1 LDNISHVD
9 LNLLLVL
16 YTLIDEAS
24 APRAAERLRVTPAA
38 VSGALTRLRA
48 IFGDELLV
56 PSAGGL
62 APTPRA
68 VALRPRLR
76 ALLLEAAAV
85 FVQPTRF
92 DPATST
98 REFSLACADYYGT
111 VVVPSLVARLRERA
125 PGVTLRVR
133 TLDELA
139 SDHGLDR
146 DTDVHIGIPP
156 KMPSGCLFS
165 ELFDDRFV
173 CLQRR
178 GRGKRRLTLEAFLAA
193 SHVRVSVLGR
203 GDPVDVLLEAQGLS
217 RSVALVVPYFTLVP
231 FVVHE
236 TGLLATMSERLA
248 LAYAGGLPLELS
260 DPPLELSPYGVR
272 MIWHR
277 RTNKDEGARFF
288 RGVLKDAMS
297 GVLPSAASRQK
308 KGGRS
313 S

>member
-1 LDNISHVD
+1 LDNISNVD

-16 YTLIDEAS
+16 YTLIDEGS
-24 APRAAERLRVTPAA
+24 AARATERLRVTPAA
-38 VSGALTRLRA
+38 VSGALARLRV
-48 IFGDELLV
+48 IFDDELV
-56 PSAGGL
+56 VAGAEGEL

-76 ALLLEAAAV
+76 LMLLEAAAL

-92 DPATST
+92 EPATST

-111 VVVPSLVARLRERA
+111 VVVPALVARLRELA
-125 PGVTLRVR
+125 PSVTLRVR
-133 TLDELA
+133 TLDELNA
-139 SDHGLDR
+139 DHGLER

-156 KMPSGCLFS
+156 KLPSGCVSS

-173 CLQRR
+173 CVSRR
-178 GRGKRRLTLEAFLAA
+178 GRGKRRLTLEKFLAA

-203 GDPVDVLLEAQGLS
+203 QDPVDVLLEAQGLS
-217 RSVALVVPYFTLVP
+217 RSVALVVPYFSVVP

-236 TGLLATMSERLA
+236 TGLIATMSQRLA
-248 LAYAGGLPLELS
+248 SAYSRSLPIELS
-260 DPPLELSPYGVR
+260 EPPLELSQYGVR

-277 RTNKDEGARFF
+277 RTSKDEGARFF

-297 GVLPSAASRQK
+297 GALPKLEAS
-308 KGGRS
+308 S
-313 S
+313 

>member
-24 APRAAERLRVTPAA
+24 ATRTAERLRVTPAA

-48 IFGDELLV
+48 IFGDELVV

-68 VALRPRLR
+68 IALRPRLR

-85 FVQPTRF
+85 FVQPNRF

-111 VVVPSLVARLRERA
+111 VVVPSVVARLRELA

-133 TLDELA
+133 TLDEMNA
-139 SDHGLDR
+139 SNGLDR

-156 KMPSGCLFS
+156 KVPNGCLSS
-165 ELFDDRFV
+165 ELFTDRFV

-178 GRGKRRLTLEAFLAA
+178 ARGKRRLTLETFLAA

-203 GDPVDVLLEAQGLS
+203 HDPVDVLLEAQGLS
-217 RSVALVVPYFTLVP
+217 RSVALIVPYFSMVP

-236 TGLLATMSERLA
+236 TGLVATMSHRLA
-248 LAYAGGLPLELS
+248 AAYCKSLPLELS
-260 DPPLELSPYGVR
+260 DPPLELSQYGVR

-288 RGVLKDAMS
+288 RGVLKDAMN
-297 GVLPSAASRQK
+297 GALPSPASHQK
-308 KGGRS
+308 KRA
-313 S
+313 